1 MGVHQGVRPG
11 SGHGTMLPRL
21 SPRRHFLWLVLIS
34 SVVLL
39 VLLNVHLKPRWGS
52 GGLAGGLL
60 APRVPAPGQGPAPVA
75 GGVLDSGGA
84 ATTGRPP
91 PYIWPP
97 EGPGA
102 SVRPVPF
109 PLHPERLPWYMKDG
123 QRLPKPVQK
132 DPITGRRIARLWPEE
147 EVGGDRVLNQLMFV
161 PPEPSSSDDEAPA
174 PEALGGQLKRKLKKI
189 LLFNGWASWGG
200 VSPGQ
205 AVFKREQCPVDTC
218 MLTDRQDDAGTADA
232 ILYKDYF
239 RHPGVSRPPKQIW
252 ILYFLEC
259 PYHTQHVK
267 YNDVFNWTATY
278 RRDSDLVAPYER
290 WAYYDPRVTQRPLS
304 EMPNYA
310 ANKTRKVAWFVSNC
324 AARNG
329 RLQYA
334 MELSKYIQVD
344 IYGACGQLK
353 CLRNEPEKCFGLLD
367 QHYKFYLAF
376 ENSNCKDYI
385 TEKFFVNG
393 LGRNIIPIA
402 MGAQPED
409 YARSAPQHSYIH
421 VDDFESP
428 KALAAYL
435 HKLDQD
441 DEMYNSYFRWKGT
454 GQFINTHFFCRLCA
468 LLHDD
473 IRPKSYRDVNA
484 WWRGPGVCTAGSWR
498 KQGKHKFSLPPAE
511 PPADPPADQDAANEA
526 DTGDLWLAKDH

>member
-1 MGVHQGVRPG
+1 
-11 SGHGTMLPRL
+11 MLPRF
-21 SPRRHFLWLVLIS
+21 SPRRHFLWLLLAS
-34 SVVLL
+34 SLVLL
-39 VLLNVHLKPRWGS
+39 VLLNVHLKPRWG
-52 GGLAGGLL
+52 GGPLGPAGGAGLVR
-60 APRVPAPGQGPAPVA
+60 ASAPGAAPAQAPAAPGPAA
-75 GGVLDSGGA
+75 SLADSEA
-84 ATTGRPP
+84 ASTAAHPTQ
-91 PYIWPP
+91 YIWPP
-97 EGPGA
+97 DGPGA
-102 SVRPVPF
+102 SVKPVPF
-109 PLHPERLPWYMKDG
+109 PPHPERLPWYMTNGK
-123 QRLPKPVQK
+123 RRPRAVQK

-161 PPEPSSSDDEAPA
+161 PPEAKTEDASP
-174 PEALGGQLKRKLKKI
+174 KKLKKI
-189 LLFNGWASWGG
+189 LLYNGWSSWGG
-200 VSPGQ
+200 LTAGQ
-205 AVFKREQCPVDTC
+205 TVFKREMCPVDTC
-218 MLTDRQDDAGTADA
+218 TLTDRQDEAATSDA

-239 RHPGVSRPPKQIW
+239 RHPGVPRPPRQIW

-259 PYHTQHVK
+259 PYHTQHIK

-290 WAYYDPRVTQRPLS
+290 WAYYDPRLKQRPLA

-310 ANKTRKVAWFVSNC
+310 LNKTRKVAWFVSNC

-353 CLRNEPEKCFGLLD
+353 CLRNEPEKCFALLD

-409 YARSAPQHSYIH
+409 YARSAPVRSYIH

-435 HKLDQD
+435 HRLDRD
-441 DEMYNSYFRWKGT
+441 DDLYNSYFRWKGT

-473 IRPKSYRDVNA
+473 FRPKSYRDVNA
-484 WWRGPGVCTAGSWR
+484 WWRGPGVCTTGSWR
-498 KQGKHKFSLPPAE
+498 KQGKHNVAVR
-511 PPADPPADQDAANEA
+511 NR
-526 DTGDLWLAKDH
+526 GC

>member
-1 MGVHQGVRPG
+1 
-11 SGHGTMLPRL
+11 MLPRF
-21 SPRRHFLWLVLIS
+21 SPRRHFLWLLLAS

-39 VLLNVHLKPRWGS
+39 VLLNVHLKPRWGGGGGGGPLGAGS
-52 GGLAGGLL
+52 GSA
-60 APRVPAPGQGPAPVA
+60 RVSAPGSAPIAAGPGSAA
-75 GGVLDSGGA
+75 LASLADSPA
-84 ATTGRPP
+84 AASTAAHPTQ
-91 PYIWPP
+91 YIWPP
-97 EGPGA
+97 DGPGA
-102 SVRPVPF
+102 SVKPVPF
-109 PLHPERLPWYMKDG
+109 PPHPERLPWYMTNGK
-123 QRLPKPVQK
+123 RRPKPVHK
-132 DPITGRRIARLWPEE
+132 DPITGRRIARLWPEVRTAPAAPCPLTSPPTWPPKPYTNTKCSQE
-147 EVGGDRVLNQLMFV
+147 EVGGDRVLNQLMFL
-161 PPEPSSSDDEAPA
+161 PPDARPDDSSP
-174 PEALGGQLKRKLKKI
+174 KKLKKI
-189 LLFNGWASWGG
+189 LLYNGWSSWGG
-200 VSPGQ
+200 LTAGQ
-205 AVFKREQCPVDTC
+205 TVFKREQCPVDTC
-218 MLTDRQDDAGTADA
+218 TLTDRQDEAATADA

-239 RHPGVSRPPKQIW
+239 RQPGVPRPPRQIW

-259 PYHTQHVK
+259 PYHTQHIK

-290 WAYYDPRVTQRPLS
+290 WAYYDPRVKQRPLA

-353 CLRNEPEKCFGLLD
+353 CLRNEPEKCFALLD

-409 YARSAPQHSYIH
+409 YARSAPLRSYIH

-435 HKLDQD
+435 HRLDRD
-441 DEMYNSYFRWKGT
+441 DDLYNSYFRWKGT

-473 IRPKSYRDVNA
+473 FRPKSYRDVNA

-498 KQGKHKFSLPPAE
+498 KQGKHKFILPNDLE
-511 PPADPPADQDAANEA
+511 AAA
-526 DTGDLWLAKDH
+526 G

>member
-1 MGVHQGVRPG
+1 
-11 SGHGTMLPRL
+11 MLPRF
-21 SPRRHFLWLVLIS
+21 SPRRHFLWLVLVS

-39 VLLNVHLKPRWGS
+39 VLLNVQLKPRWG
-52 GGLAGGLL
+52 GGPLGGAGLAGPSPKH
-60 APRVPAPGQGPAPVA
+60 AAPAPGPAPAAPGSA
-75 GGVLDSGGA
+75 GDGVS
-84 ATTGRPP
+84 TTAHPTP
-91 PYIWPP
+91 NLWPP

-102 SVRPVPF
+102 SVRPAPF
-109 PLHPERLPWYMKDG
+109 PLHPERLPWYMTNG
-123 QRLPKPVQK
+123 SRRPKPVRK
-132 DPITGRRIARLWPEE
+132 DPLTGRRVTRLWPEE

-161 PPEPSSSDDEAPA
+161 PPEDAASGATKE
-174 PEALGGQLKRKLKKI
+174 KNLKKI
-189 LLFNGWASWGG
+189 LLYNGWASWGG
-200 VSPGQ
+200 LVPGQ
-205 AVFKREQCPVDTC
+205 AVFQREKCPVDTC
-218 MLTDRQDDAGTADA
+218 TLTDRHDEAATADA
-232 ILYKDYF
+232 ILFKDYF
-239 RHPGVSRPPKQIW
+239 RHPDAPRPPRQIW

-259 PYHTQHVK
+259 PYHTQHIK

-290 WAYYDPRVTQRPLS
+290 WAYYDPRVKQRPLS

-329 RLQYA
+329 RLQFA
-334 MELSKYIQVD
+334 MELSKHIQVD

-353 CLRNEPEKCFGLLD
+353 CLRNEPEKCFALLD

-409 YARSAPQHSYIH
+409 YARSAPHHSYIH

-441 DEMYNSYFRWKGT
+441 DDLYNSYFRWKGT

-473 IRPKSYRDVNA
+473 FRPKSYRDVNA
-484 WWRGPGVCTAGSWR
+484 WWRGPGVCTATSWR
-498 KQGKHKFSLPPAE
+498 KQGKHKFVLPPE
-511 PPADPPADQDAANEA
+511 DREER
-526 DTGDLWLAKDH
+526 TKD